1 MCFSPAGTS
10 SDLIFL
16 SSLELFA
23 ASSGC
28 MGLVSVGGSSVL
40 FFSSSLELMGL
51 FGSISFAGSFAA
63 FSSASFA
70 AFSSASFA
78 AFTSSSD
85 LIFPIIA
92 AANGRPAHFFRNSFC
107 SGSLFNS
114 CISIMSL

>member
-70 AFSSASFA
+70 AF
-78 AFTSSSD
+78 TSSSD